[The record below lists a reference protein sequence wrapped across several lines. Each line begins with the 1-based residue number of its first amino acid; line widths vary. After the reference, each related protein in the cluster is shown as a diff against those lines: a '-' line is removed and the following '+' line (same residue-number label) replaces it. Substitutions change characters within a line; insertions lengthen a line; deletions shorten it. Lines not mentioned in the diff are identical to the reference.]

1 MPKDRPPTYTP
12 APALP
17 TDPEIRRRFGLVI
30 AVLAETTTVT
40 AAAQELDLSRNHFQ
54 TILHRTIAAMLAE
67 LTPKP
72 AGRPAK
78 PAREAELETENERLR
93 SELTALQERTAA
105 IERML
110 KVVGGYASGQTTM
123 PRPRGKKSKTE
134 DPEPA
139 LMRRV
144 AVNVMREQGATT
156 KLCVEALG
164 VSPATAR
171 RARRPSTP
179 RTKKTRTIDPAGCRQ
194 VRSILLATHCQVG
207 AQNLSHMTRVPRR
220 TCADIKSSVRRELEY
235 ERKARCASV
244 RIAAPGIIRG
254 FDAMHVESRDGKAYW
269 LVAADAA
276 VPYRTSIMTARAY
289 DAAHVI
295 AALAAD
301 FETHGAPLVLR
312 LDRIACQRTTE
323 VEELLTRYQ
332 VLALHG
338 PPRHPYYYGQLERQN
353 REHRAWYAL
362 LGHVAHRELVD
373 AAEAMRS
380 SLNALWPRPTLG
392 GWTAEQAWRAR
403 TTIVVDRNEL
413 RSDVDARTRGLL
425 SAGFELL
432 HARRLGIESALQER
446 GLLTI
451 NQGGWR

>member
-12 APALP
+12 APTLP

-78 PAREAELETENERLR
+78 PAREAELEAENERLR
-93 SELTALQERTAA
+93 SELEALQTRTAA

-110 KVVGGYASGQTTM
+110 KVVGGYASGQTPM
-123 PRPRGKKSKTE
+123 PRPRGKKTKSE

-139 LMRRV
+139 LMRRE
-144 AVNVMREQGATT
+144 AVKVMREHGATT
-156 KLCVEALG
+156 QQCVDALS
-164 VSPATAR
+164 VSPSTAR
-171 RARRPSTP
+171 RGRRPTMP
-179 RTKKTRTIDPAGCRQ
+179 RGERSRALDPNGCRQ
-194 VRSILLATHCQVG
+194 VRSILLATHGAVG
-207 AQNLSHMTRVPRR
+207 AQNLSHMTQVPRR
-220 TCADIKSSVRRELEY
+220 TCAEIKSRVLRELEY

-254 FDAMHVESRDGKAYW
+254 FDAMHVESREGKAYW

-276 VPYRTSIMTARAY
+276 VPYRTSITTVRTY
-289 DAAHVI
+289 DATHVI

-301 FETHGAPLVLR
+301 FEAHGAPLVLR
-312 LDRIACQRTTE
+312 LDRIACQRTLE

-362 LGHVAHRELVD
+362 LGHVAHTDLVR

-380 SLNALWPRPTLG
+380 SLNAMWPRPTLD

-403 TTIVVDRNEL
+403 TTIAVDRTEL
-413 RSDVDARTRGLL
+413 RSDVDARARGLV
-425 SAGFELL
+425 SAGLELL
-432 HARRLGIESALQER
+432 HARRLAIESALQER
-446 GLLTI
+446 GLLNI